1 MLQME
6 IVNQLTEMMSEQKV
20 DAVIVGPSSDLQ
32 YLTGLAPYADERF
45 KALVVL
51 ADKRCFYIC
60 PSLYYEETVNTL
72 GEDSKIYVWD
82 DTSGFL
88 SALDKAKT
96 EYGLVGK
103 RIAVNEGI
111 RAIDMLDLQDF
122 LGGSFVKADKMLEQ
136 LRIIKSNSER
146 QNLRRAAEIIDEVV
160 MDLTKYIRPGLREKD
175 VKRKVEELCIEKGAS
190 GISFE
195 PLIASGPNS
204 SMPHY
209 NDDKRVIEE
218 KDIVI
223 IDIGCKYNGYC
234 SDITRTV
241 FVGEPTDEQ
250 RKIYEI
256 VLEANRQGER
266 CIREGLAA
274 EDVDKAVRDV
284 IEKAGYGK
292 YFIHRTGH
300 GIGVAVHE
308 APYIN
313 TGNRLALKS
322 GMAFSI
328 EPGIYLPG
336 KFGVRIEDIVVVD
349 GDKAE
354 VLNKCPKE
362 LIAI

>member
-1 MLQME
+1 MLKLE
-6 IVNQLTEMMSEQKV
+6 IVDRLRDMMSEQNV

-32 YLTGLAPYADERF
+32 YLTDLAPYSDERF

-51 ADKRCFYIC
+51 ADKSCFYIC

-72 GEDSKIYVWD
+72 GKDSKIYVWE

-88 SALDKAKT
+88 SAWDKAKT
-96 EYGLVGK
+96 EYDLVGK

-111 RAIDMLDLQDF
+111 RAIDMLDLQNF
-122 LGGSFVKADKMLEQ
+122 IGGSFVKADGMLEQ
-136 LRIIKSNSER
+136 LRIIKGDSER
-146 QNLRRAAEIIDEVV
+146 ENLRKAADIIDKVV

-175 VKRKVEELCIEKGAS
+175 VKRKVEELCIENGAS

-195 PLIASGPNS
+195 PLVASGPNS

-209 NDDKRVIEE
+209 NDDKRVIQER
-218 KDIVI
+218 DIVI
-223 IDIGCKYNGYC
+223 LDIGCKYNGYC

-256 VLEANRQGER
+256 VKEANRQGEM
-266 CIREGLAA
+266 CIKEGMPAA
-274 EDVDKAVRDV
+274 EVDKAVRKV
-284 IEKAGYGK
+284 IEDAGYGE

-308 APYIN
+308 APYIHQAN
-313 TGNRLALKS
+313 KQTLKT

-336 KFGVRIEDIVVVD
+336 KFGVRIEDIVIVD
-349 GDKAE
+349 GEKAE
-354 VLNKCPKE
+354 VLNKCTKD
-362 LIAI
+362 LIVI

>member
-1 MLQME
+1 MA
-6 IVNQLTEMMSEQKV
+6 EQNV

-32 YLTGLAPYADERF
+32 YLTDLSPYADERF
-45 KALVVL
+45 KALVIL
-51 ADKRCFYIC
+51 AAKSCFYIC
-60 PSLYYEETVNTL
+60 PALYYEETVNTL
-72 GEDSKIYVWD
+72 GKDSKIYVWD

-88 SALDKAKT
+88 SAWDKAKE
-96 EYGLVGK
+96 EYGLADK

-111 RAIDMLDLQDF
+111 RAIDMIDLQNF
-122 LGGSFVKADKMLEQ
+122 LGGSFVKADGMLEQ
-136 LRIIKSNSER
+136 LRITKSNIER
-146 QNLRRAAEIIDEVV
+146 ENLRKAAEIIDEVV
-160 MDLTKYIRPGLREKD
+160 VELTKYIRPGLREKD

-190 GISFE
+190 GVSFE

-209 NDDKRVIEE
+209 NDDKRIIQER
-218 KDIVI
+218 DIII
-223 IDIGCKYNGYC
+223 IDIGCKYNNYC
-234 SDITRTV
+234 SDITRTI
-241 FVGEPTDEQ
+241 FIGEPTDEQ

-256 VLEANRQGER
+256 VKEANRQGEL
-266 CIREGLAA
+266 CIKEGMPAA
-274 EDVDKAVRDV
+274 EVDKVVRSV
-284 IEKAGYGK
+284 IEKAGYGE

-308 APYIN
+308 APYIHQAN
-313 TGNRLALKS
+313 TQKLRT

-354 VLNKCPKE
+354 VLNKCPKD
-362 LIAI
+362 IIVI